1 MSVAPRWHFRSSA
14 SLEQRIAKLA
24 SHVPRSRVMGLLDM
38 LQGMTNTSSAPAAGG
53 RSGMSPLTM
62 GLLAL
67 LAYKTMKG
75 QGPLGGLFGQ
85 GAANAGP
92 APAPESSGGGI
103 FNWMQNALGGA
114 AAGGAGGAL
123 VSGGLGELLNR
134 FEQNGLGGVAQSWV
148 GNGPN
153 QPLAPDDVEQAV
165 GSDTLDTLARET
177 GMSRDQLVSRLSAEL
192 PQAVDKLTPHGRV
205 PTAQEAA
212 VSA

>member
-1 MSVAPRWHFRSSA
+1 
-14 SLEQRIAKLA
+14 
-24 SHVPRSRVMGLLDM
+24 MGLLDM
-38 LQGMTNTSSAPAAGG
+38 LQGMTNPSSAPAAGG

-62 GLLAL
+62 GLLAV

-85 GAANAGP
+85 GTANAG
-92 APAPESSGGGI
+92 AAPESSGGGMV
-103 FNWMQNALGGA
+103 NWLQNALGGA

-134 FEQNGLGGVAQSWV
+134 FEQNGLGGLAQSWV

-153 QPLAPDDVEQAV
+153 QAVSPDDVEQAV

-177 GMSRDQLVSRLSAEL
+177 GMSREQLVSRLSAEL
-192 PQAVDKLTPHGRV
+192 PQAVDKLTPQGRV
-205 PTAQEAA
+205 PAA
-212 VSA
+212 HEVSTPA

>member
-1 MSVAPRWHFRSSA
+1 
-14 SLEQRIAKLA
+14 
-24 SHVPRSRVMGLLDM
+24 MGLLDM
-38 LQGMTNTSSAPAAGG
+38 LQGMTNTSTSSAPAAGG

-62 GLLAL
+62 GLLAV

-85 GAANAGP
+85 GTANAGT
-92 APAPESSGGGI
+92 APGSPGGGSSGGI
-103 FNWMQNALGGA
+103 SSWLENALGGA

-123 VSGGLGELLNR
+123 VSGGLGELLSR

-153 QPLAPDDVEQAV
+153 QPVAPNDVEQAV

-177 GMSRDQLVSRLSAEL
+177 GMNRDQLLSRLSTEL
-192 PQAVDKLTPHGRV
+192 PQMVDRLTPHGRV

-212 VSA
+212 VST

>member
-1 MSVAPRWHFRSSA
+1 
-14 SLEQRIAKLA
+14 
-24 SHVPRSRVMGLLDM
+24 MGLLDM

-75 QGPLGGLFGQ
+75 QGPLGGMFGQ
-85 GAANAGP
+85 GAANAGT
-92 APAPESSGGGI
+92 APGNTAPQTSGGGM
-103 FNWMQNALGGA
+103 FDWLQNALGGA

-123 VSGGLGELLNR
+123 ISGGLGELLNR

-153 QPLAPDDVEQAV
+153 QPVSPDDVEQAV
-165 GSDTLDTLARET
+165 GSDTLDTLAREA
-177 GMSRDQLVSRLSAEL
+177 GVNRDQLLSRLSAEL
-192 PQAVDKLTPHGRV
+192 PQAVDGLTPHGRV
-205 PTAQEAA
+205 PTAQEAGA
-212 VSA
+212 SR